1 MSILNV
7 VGAKVWGGG
16 EQYVYDMCDELH
28 RRHIPSF
35 VLVDTS
41 NHELQERFE
50 QVAEVLTGNLYSC
63 KGFTSILS
71 IARQIKE
78 QNITV
83 IQCHSGK
90 YILLCIALKRLTGTK
105 LVFYKHNVV
114 KAKTDMYHRWIQSE
128 VDAFICVS
136 QKVYDA
142 QIIPSIASK
151 YYLVYNGINIHRF
164 PVLSDS
170 KRSISNKP
178 FIVGYA
184 GRIIENKGIFEL
196 LDAIR
201 LIHTNTKDIR
211 LVICGDGKPND
222 IERMNCYINQHQMA
236 EYVQYVGFQKDMN
249 QWYRSIQCL
258 VAPSNVQEAFGLVL
272 CEAMYCKVPVITS
285 TSGAQAEIIENGV
298 CGILIDTVN
307 SESIVKAIQGLMNND
322 ALRTSIIEQG
332 YTRVESTFTIAKMV
346 DSIDKIV
353 RNLR

>member
-35 VLVDTS
+35 VLVDAS

-90 YILLCIALKRLTGTK
+90 YILLCIALKRLTGAK

-151 YYLVYNGINIHRF
+151 YHLVYNGVNTHRF

-170 KRSISNKP
+170 NSSISNKP

-201 LIHTNTKDIR
+201 VIHTNTKDIR

-249 QWYRSIQCL
+249 QWYRSIHCL
-258 VAPSNVQEAFGLVL
+258 VAPSKVQEAFGLVL

-298 CGILIDTVN
+298 CGVLIDTVN
-307 SESIVKAIQGLMNND
+307 SESISEAIQGLMNND

>member
-28 RRHIPSF
+28 RRQVPSF
-35 VLVDTS
+35 VLVDAS
-41 NHELQERFE
+41 NRELQERFE
-50 QVAEVLTGNLYSC
+50 QVADVLTGNLYSC
-63 KGFTSILS
+63 KGFTSISS
-71 IARQIKE
+71 IARKIKE
-78 QNITV
+78 QGITV

-90 YILLCIALKRLTGTK
+90 YILLCIALKRLTGAK

-114 KAKTDMYHRWIQSE
+114 KSKTDLYHRWIQSQ

-136 QKVYDA
+136 KKVYDA

-151 YYLVYNGINIHRF
+151 YHLVYNGVNIHRF

-170 KRSISNKP
+170 NSSISNKP

-184 GRIIENKGIFEL
+184 GRIVENKGIFEL

-201 LIHTNTKDIR
+201 VIHTNTVDIR
-211 LVICGDGKPND
+211 LVICGDGKPAD
-222 IERMNCYINQHQMA
+222 IERMSQYINQHHMV
-236 EYVQYVGFQKDMN
+236 EYVQYMGFQKNMN
-249 QWYRSIQCL
+249 QWYRSIHCL
-258 VAPSNVQEAFGLVL
+258 VAPSKVQEAFGLVL

-285 TSGAQAEIIENGV
+285 ISGAQAEIIENGV
-298 CGILIDTVN
+298 SGILIDTIN
-307 SESIVKAIQGLMNND
+307 SESIVRAIQGLMNND
-322 ALRTSIIEQG
+322 VVRTSIIEQG
-332 YTRVESTFTIAKMV
+332 YIRVESTFTITKMV

>member
-35 VLVDTS
+35 VLVDAS

-71 IARQIKE
+71 IASQIKE

-90 YILLCIALKRLTGTK
+90 YILLCIALKRLTGAK

-136 QKVYDA
+136 KKVYDA

-151 YYLVYNGINIHRF
+151 YYLVYNGINTHRF

-170 KRSISNKP
+170 NSSISNKP

-222 IERMNCYINQHQMA
+222 IERMNWYINQHQMA

-249 QWYRSIQCL
+249 QWYRSIHCL
-258 VAPSNVQEAFGLVL
+258 VAPSKVQEAFGLVL

-285 TSGAQAEIIENGV
+285 ISGAQAEIIENGV
-298 CGILIDTVN
+298 SGILIDTIN
-307 SESIVKAIQGLMNND
+307 SESISEAIQGLMNND

>member
-50 QVAEVLTGNLYSC
+50 KVAEVLTGNLYSF
-63 KGFTSILS
+63 KGFTSILT

-90 YILLCIALKRLTGTK
+90 YILLCMALKRLTGAK
-105 LVFYKHNVV
+105 LVFYRHNVV
-114 KAKTDMYHRWIQSE
+114 KAKTDMYHRWIQSK

-136 QKVYDA
+136 KKVYDA

-151 YYLVYNGINIHRF
+151 YHLVYNGVNIHRF

-170 KRSISNKP
+170 NSSISNKP

-201 LIHTNTKDIR
+201 VIHTNTDDIR
-211 LVICGDGKPND
+211 LVICGDGKPSD
-222 IERMNCYINQHQMA
+222 IERMNQYINQHQMA

-249 QWYRSIQCL
+249 KWYRSIHCL
-258 VAPSNVQEAFGLVL
+258 VAPSKVQEAFGLVL
-272 CEAMYCKVPVITS
+272 CESMYCKVPVITS
-285 TSGAQAEIIENGV
+285 TSGAQAEIIENGISGV
-298 CGILIDTVN
+298 LIETIN
-307 SESIVKAIQGLMNND
+307 SESIVRAIQGLMNND
-322 ALRTSIIEQG
+322 AVRTSIIEQG
-332 YTRVESTFTIAKMV
+332 YTRVESTFTISKMV

>member
-35 VLVDTS
+35 VLVDAS

-50 QVAEVLTGNLYSC
+50 QVAKVLTGNLYSC

-90 YILLCIALKRLTGTK
+90 YILLCIALKRLTGAK

-151 YYLVYNGINIHRF
+151 YHLIYNGVNTHRF

-170 KRSISNKP
+170 NSSISNKP

-201 LIHTNTKDIR
+201 VIHTNTKDIR

-222 IERMNCYINQHQMA
+222 IERMNQYINQHQMA
-236 EYVQYVGFQKDMN
+236 EYVQYVGFQKNMN
-249 QWYRSIQCL
+249 QWYRSIHCL
-258 VAPSNVQEAFGLVL
+258 VAPSKVQEAFGLVL

-298 CGILIDTVN
+298 SGILIDTVN
-307 SESIVKAIQGLMNND
+307 SASISEAIQGLMNND

>member
-28 RRHIPSF
+28 RRQIPSF
-35 VLVDTS
+35 ILVDAS
-41 NHELQERFE
+41 NQELQQRFSA
-50 QVAEVLTGNLYSC
+50 VSEVLTANLYSC
-63 KGFTSILS
+63 KGFLSLSSIVK
-71 IARQIKE
+71 QMK
-78 QNITV
+78 QHGITV

-90 YILLCIALKRLTGTK
+90 YILLCLALKRLTGAK

-114 KAKTDMYHRWIQSE
+114 KAKTDMYHRWIQSK

-151 YYLVYNGINIHRF
+151 YHLVYNGVNIHRF

-170 KRSISNKP
+170 NSSISNKS

-201 LIHTNTKDIR
+201 VIHTNTDDIR
-211 LVICGDGKPND
+211 LVICGDGKPAD
-222 IERMNCYINQHQMA
+222 IERMSQYIKQHQME
-236 EYVQYVGFQKDMN
+236 EYVQYMGFQKDMN
-249 QWYRSIQCL
+249 RWYRSIHCL
-258 VAPSNVQEAFGLVL
+258 VAPSKVQEAFGLVL

-285 TSGAQAEIIENGV
+285 TSGAQAEIIENGKS
-298 CGILIDTVN
+298 GILIDTVN
-307 SESIVKAIQGLMNND
+307 SESIIEAIQGLMEND
-322 ALRTSIIEQG
+322 GVRKSIIEHG
-332 YTRVESTFTIAKMV
+332 YTRVKSTFTIDKMV

-353 RNLR
+353 CNLR

>member
-63 KGFTSILS
+63 KGFISILS
-71 IARQIKE
+71 IARKIKE
-78 QNITV
+78 HNITV

-90 YILLCIALKRLTGTK
+90 YILLCMALKRLTGAK

-114 KAKTDMYHRWIQSE
+114 KAKTDMYHRWIQSN

-136 QKVYDA
+136 KKVYDA

-151 YYLVYNGINIHRF
+151 YHLVYNGVNIHRF

-170 KRSISNKP
+170 NISISNKP

-184 GRIIENKGIFEL
+184 GRIVENKGIFEL

-201 LIHTNTKDIR
+201 MIHTNTDDIR
-211 LVICGDGKPND
+211 LVICGDGKPAD
-222 IERMNCYINQHQMA
+222 IERMSQYINQHQMA
-236 EYVQYVGFQKDMN
+236 EYVQYMGFQKNMN
-249 QWYRSIQCL
+249 QWYRSIHCL
-258 VAPSNVQEAFGLVL
+258 VAPSKVQEAFGLVL

-298 CGILIDTVN
+298 SGVLIDTVN
-307 SESIVKAIQGLMNND
+307 SESISEAIQGLMKND
-322 ALRTSIIEQG
+322 AVRASIIEQG
-332 YTRVESTFTIAKMV
+332 YTRIESTFTIAKMV
-346 DSIDKIV
+346 DSINKIV
-353 RNLR
+353 CNLR

>member
-41 NHELQERFE
+41 NHELQERFA

-90 YILLCIALKRLTGTK
+90 YILLCIALKRLTGAK

-136 QKVYDA
+136 KKVYDA

-151 YYLVYNGINIHRF
+151 YYLVYNGINTHRF

-170 KRSISNKP
+170 KRSISTKP

-201 LIHTNTKDIR
+201 LIHTNTNDIR

-236 EYVQYVGFQKDMN
+236 EYVQYMGFQKDMN
-249 QWYRSIQCL
+249 QWYRSIHCL
-258 VAPSNVQEAFGLVL
+258 VAPSKVQEAFGLVL

-307 SESIVKAIQGLMNND
+307 SESISEAIQGLMNND
-322 ALRTSIIEQG
+322 AIRTSIIEQG
-332 YTRVESTFTIAKMV
+332 YTRVASTFTIAKMV

>member
-35 VLVDTS
+35 VLVDAS

-78 QNITV
+78 QNITI

-90 YILLCIALKRLTGTK
+90 YILLCIALKRLTGAK

-136 QKVYDA
+136 KKVYDA

-151 YYLVYNGINIHRF
+151 YYLIYNGINTHRF

-170 KRSISNKP
+170 NSSISNKP

-201 LIHTNTKDIR
+201 VIHTNTKDIR

-236 EYVQYVGFQKDMN
+236 EYVQYMGFQKDMN
-249 QWYRSIQCL
+249 QWYRSIHCL
-258 VAPSNVQEAFGLVL
+258 VAPSKVQEAFGLVL

-307 SESIVKAIQGLMNND
+307 SESISEAIQGLMNND

>member
-28 RRHIPSF
+28 RRQVPSF
-35 VLVDTS
+35 VLIDAS
-41 NHELQERFE
+41 NYELQERFK

-78 QNITV
+78 QGITV

-90 YILLCIALKRLTGTK
+90 YILLCMALKRLTGAK

-114 KAKTDMYHRWIQSE
+114 KAKTDIYHRWIQSQ

-136 QKVYDA
+136 KKVYDT
-142 QIIPSIASK
+142 QIIPSIAGK
-151 YYLVYNGINIHRF
+151 YHLVYNGVNTHRF
-164 PVLSDS
+164 PEISDS
-170 KRSISNKP
+170 SIPNKP

-201 LIHTNTKDIR
+201 MIHTNMDDIR
-211 LVICGDGKPND
+211 LVICGDGKPAD
-222 IERMNCYINQHQMA
+222 IERMNQYINQHQMS

-249 QWYRSIQCL
+249 QWYRSIHCL
-258 VAPSNVQEAFGLVL
+258 VAPSKVKEAFGLVL
-272 CEAMYCKVPVITS
+272 CEAMYCKVSVITS
-285 TSGAQAEIIENGV
+285 TSGAQAEIIENGKS
-298 CGILIDTVN
+298 GILIDTVN
-307 SESIVKAIQGLMNND
+307 SESIVKAIKELIKND
-322 ALRTSIIEQG
+322 VLRASIIEQG
-332 YTRVESTFTIAKMV
+332 YTRVESTFTTAKMV
-346 DSIDKIV
+346 DSIDKII